1 MLLAG
6 FSLVV
11 AIGVYSLVAV
21 QRLLI
26 AMASLVGST
35 GFRCRGSV
43 AVVHVLT
50 PQQWNLPRAGI
61 KPMSPV
67 LTGKFPNTGPP
78 KKSLHVS

>member
-11 AIGVYSLVAV
+11 AIGVCPLVAV
-21 QRLLI
+21 HRLLI

-35 GFRCRGSV
+35 GFRRLGSV
-43 AVVHVLT
+43 VVVHVLT

-61 KPMSPV
+61 KPTSPV

-78 KKSLHVS
+78 KKSLDVS